1 MSRCLPASLT
11 RPRAPRRQPRPRP
24 ADNPHL
30 ARGRPRQAGRAEHTC
45 QLAARCGQPA
55 PFLHAGAGR
64 AAAPAGSARPPGAG
78 AGRGARGVAP
88 RLRVARVPLVG
99 QAQLAAGGRAV
110 GRQLLDVERVLAVRQ
125 RRVRRE
131 CDAAQVHVALVC
143 APRPAPGPRQRR
155 SAVRRLGNPV
165 IRLGRH
171 RMPRRAAPR
180 VDTRADAAPAPPCAR
195 SVSRTSA
202 APVLGGKP
210 LLSDCCRSRLAKVAC
225 SCTARGGTGQARSEP
240 GDGPLEK
247 VGERCPSGAGG
258 APRLTYITLVGC
270 SGEGMMRAL
279 SAGCGAACA
288 GAGAGAGGTC
298 AAACGK
304 TGRAHSL
311 CWCRSAIRLATA
323 TGGGAA
329 VRSVTGGAPCIARSG
344 PRRPAATACTS
355 WLPCPAAI
363 AAPLPASP
371 RPARN
376 ASPARA
382 AQGPALQLLMPKPVV
397 LVNLP
402 GGRSQS
408 RGSCCGLSTVAAP
421 GPALYISEKKVD
433 PG

>member
-1 MSRCLPASLT
+1 
-11 RPRAPRRQPRPRP
+11 
-24 ADNPHL
+24 
-30 ARGRPRQAGRAEHTC
+30 
-45 QLAARCGQPA
+45 
-55 PFLHAGAGR
+55 
-64 AAAPAGSARPPGAG
+64 
-78 AGRGARGVAP
+78 
-88 RLRVARVPLVG
+88 
-99 QAQLAAGGRAV
+99 
-110 GRQLLDVERVLAVRQ
+110 
-125 RRVRRE
+125 
-131 CDAAQVHVALVC
+131 
-143 APRPAPGPRQRR
+143 
-155 SAVRRLGNPV
+155 
-165 IRLGRH
+165 
-171 RMPRRAAPR
+171 MPRRAAPR
-180 VDTRADAAPAPPCAR
+180 VDIRAAAAPAPPCAR

-202 APVLGGKP
+202 APILGGKP
-210 LLSDCCRSRLAKVAC
+210 LLSDCCRSQLANVAC

-311 CWCRSAIRLATA
+311 CWCRSATRLATA

-402 GGRSQS
+402 VGRSQS
-408 RGSCCGLSTVAAP
+408 RGNLLWSVYCRCSWTCFVYFRKESRPWVTQGVYMWVARLSAPFKISSSCPCKRLPPACPSQNCEGWLWSALRAKARRREAA
-421 GPALYISEKKVD
+421 GGQRRQDATYTATCMLPACLHFLMRVMHSSV
-433 PG
+433 PPAPV

>member
-1 MSRCLPASLT
+1 
-11 RPRAPRRQPRPRP
+11 
-24 ADNPHL
+24 
-30 ARGRPRQAGRAEHTC
+30 
-45 QLAARCGQPA
+45 
-55 PFLHAGAGR
+55 
-64 AAAPAGSARPPGAG
+64 
-78 AGRGARGVAP
+78 
-88 RLRVARVPLVG
+88 
-99 QAQLAAGGRAV
+99 
-110 GRQLLDVERVLAVRQ
+110 
-125 RRVRRE
+125 
-131 CDAAQVHVALVC
+131 
-143 APRPAPGPRQRR
+143 
-155 SAVRRLGNPV
+155 
-165 IRLGRH
+165 
-171 RMPRRAAPR
+171 MPRRAAPR

-210 LLSDCCRSRLAKVAC
+210 LLSDCCRSQLANVAC

-311 CWCRSAIRLATA
+311 CWCRSATRLATA

-344 PRRPAATACTS
+344 PGRPAATACTS

-433 PG
+433 PGWGVYVNRSTVCTFIISSSCPCKRLPPACPSQNCEGWLWSALLLSPLQPESKG